1 MNMRAATGQKVKK
14 SREDIIF
21 DAINYTFLT
30 LFTLLC
36 VFPFYYVLI
45 NSISAN
51 DMVDM
56 GKVMFYPIGIHFN
69 NYVEVL
75 KMERLG
81 MAAWVSLTRTVLGTL
96 LALVGASYMAYL
108 FTKQNMWKR
117 KLWYRL
123 VIATMY
129 FSAGLIPGYMNMRML
144 GLVNTFWVYVIPGIF
159 PVYNMILIKTYME
172 SISPALEESASID
185 GAGYMVRFTRIVLPL
200 CIPILATVALFS
212 AVGHWNSFM
221 DTLLYVT
228 DYRLNTLQYLLYQY
242 INEAR
247 NLAAQ
252 IASGN
257 IGVSEIDPSKVVSPT
272 SVQLTVTIVVVF
284 PILCVY
290 PFLQRYYVKGI
301 MIGAVKGLSLIHI

>member
-21 DAINYTFLT
+21 DVINYTFLT

-56 GKVMFYPIGIHFN
+56 GKVMFYPIGIHFS

-117 KLWYRL
+117 KFWYRL

-301 MIGAVKGLSLIHI
+301 MIGAVKG

>member
-1 MNMRAATGQKVKK
+1 
-14 SREDIIF
+14 
-21 DAINYTFLT
+21 
-30 LFTLLC
+30 
-36 VFPFYYVLI
+36 
-45 NSISAN
+45 
-51 DMVDM
+51 
-56 GKVMFYPIGIHFN
+56 
-69 NYVEVL
+69 
-75 KMERLG
+75 MERLG
-81 MAAWVSLTRTVLGTL
+81 MAAWVSLARTVLGTL

-301 MIGAVKGLSLIHI
+301 MIGAVKG

>member
-45 NSISAN
+45 NSISAH

-56 GKVMFYPIGIHFN
+56 GKVMFYPIGIHFT

-75 KMERLG
+75 QMERLA
-81 MAAWVSLTRTVLGTL
+81 MAAWVSLARTVLGTL

-172 SISPALEESASID
+172 SLSPALEESAAID

-301 MIGAVKGLSLIHI
+301 MIGAVKG

>member
-21 DAINYTFLT
+21 DVINYTFLT

-301 MIGAVKGLSLIHI
+301 MIGAVKG

>member
-21 DAINYTFLT
+21 DVINYTFLT

-81 MAAWVSLTRTVLGTL
+81 MAAWVSLARTVLGTL

-117 KLWYRL
+117 KFWYRL

-172 SISPALEESASID
+172 SISP
-185 GAGYMVRFTRIVLPL
+185 GAGGERLHRRRGIYGALHAD
-200 CIPILATVALFS
+200 CVA
-212 AVGHWNSFM
+212 AVHSHSGHGGPVQRGGHWNSFM

-228 DYRLNTLQYLLYQY
+228 VIRLNTLQYLL
-242 INEAR
+242 
-247 NLAAQ
+247 
-252 IASGN
+252 
-257 IGVSEIDPSKVVSPT
+257 
-272 SVQLTVTIVVVF
+272 
-284 PILCVY
+284 
-290 PFLQRYYVKGI
+290 
-301 MIGAVKGLSLIHI
+301 

>member
-1 MNMRAATGQKVKK
+1 
-14 SREDIIF
+14 
-21 DAINYTFLT
+21 
-30 LFTLLC
+30 
-36 VFPFYYVLI
+36 
-45 NSISAN
+45 
-51 DMVDM
+51 M

-81 MAAWVSLTRTVLGTL
+81 MAAWVSLARTVLGTL

-144 GLVNTFWVYVIPGIF
+144 GLVNTFWEYVIPGIF

-185 GAGYMVRFTRIVLPL
+185 GADIWCASRGLCCRCAFPFWPRWPCSARWGTGIPLWTR
-200 CIPILATVALFS
+200 CC
-212 AVGHWNSFM
+212 
-221 DTLLYVT
+221 
-228 DYRLNTLQYLLYQY
+228 
-242 INEAR
+242 
-247 NLAAQ
+247 
-252 IASGN
+252 
-257 IGVSEIDPSKVVSPT
+257 T
-272 SVQLTVTIVVVF
+272 SRIT
-284 PILCVY
+284 
-290 PFLQRYYVKGI
+290 G
-301 MIGAVKGLSLIHI
+301 

>member
-21 DAINYTFLT
+21 DVINYTFLT

-56 GKVMFYPIGIHFN
+56 GKVMFYPIGIHFS

-301 MIGAVKGLSLIHI
+301 MIGAVKG

>member
-21 DAINYTFLT
+21 DVINYTFLT

-172 SISPALEESASID
+172 SISPALEESAAID

-301 MIGAVKGLSLIHI
+301 MIGAVKG

>member
-21 DAINYTFLT
+21 DVINYTFLT

-81 MAAWVSLTRTVLGTL
+81 MAAWVSLARTVLGTL

-129 FSAGLIPGYMNMRML
+129 FSAGLIHGYMNMRML

-301 MIGAVKGLSLIHI
+301 MIGAVKG

>member
-1 MNMRAATGQKVKK
+1 MSSQKKIKK

-21 DAINYTFLT
+21 DIINYTFFT

-36 VFPFYYVLI
+36 VYPFYYVFI

-51 DMVDM
+51 NLVDA
-56 GKVMFYPIGIHFN
+56 GKVMFYPKGVHFH

-81 MAAWVSLTRTVLGTL
+81 TAAWVSLARTVLGTVL
-96 LALVGASYMAYL
+96 SMLGASYMAYL
-108 FTKQNMWKR
+108 FTKEHMWKR
-117 KLWYRL
+117 KLWYRM

-144 GLVNTFWVYVIPGIF
+144 GLVNTFWVYVIPGLF
-159 PVYNMILIKTYME
+159 PVYNMVLIKTYME
-172 SISPALEESASID
+172 SISPSLEESAEID
-185 GAGYMVRFTRIVLPL
+185 GAGYFIRFIRIVMPL

-212 AVGHWNSFM
+212 AVGQWNSFM
-221 DTLLYVT
+221 DTLIYVT
-228 DYRLNTLQYLLYQY
+228 DYKLYTLQFLLYQY
-242 INEAR
+242 INQAK

-252 IASGN
+252 IASGSV
-257 IGVSEIDPSKVVSPT
+257 GVGDIDPGKVVSPT

-284 PILCVY
+284 PVICVY

-301 MIGAVKGLSLIHI
+301 MIGAVKG

>member
-21 DAINYTFLT
+21 DVINYTFLT

-81 MAAWVSLTRTVLGTL
+81 MAAWVSLARTVLGTL

-108 FTKQNMWKR
+108 FT
-117 KLWYRL
+117 
-123 VIATMY
+123 TMY

-172 SISPALEESASID
+172 SISPALEESAAID

-301 MIGAVKGLSLIHI
+301 MIGAVKG

>member
-21 DAINYTFLT
+21 DVINYTFLT

-117 KLWYRL
+117 KFWYRL

-301 MIGAVKGLSLIHI
+301 MIGAVKG